1 MRFQRRGRRFQPI
14 AFSNRMRV
22 SPTASTNSETILL
35 EFVTTLQKPTAELPA
50 SIASYRKLYDSL
62 TQAQQK
68 NLIDKAAN
76 QILYAHSDIVH
87 RTLKNLRKI
96 SLDLGQKT
104 EVYYRKLLINR

>member
-1 MRFQRRGRRFQPI
+1 MRFKRRGRRFHPI
-14 AFSNRMRV
+14 GFSNRMKV
-22 SPTASTNSETILL
+22 STPPSTDSETILS
-35 EFVTTLQKPTAELPA
+35 EFIAKLQKPTAELPV
-50 SIASYRKLYDSL
+50 SIASYRKIYDSL

-104 EVYYRKLLINR
+104 EVLYRKLLIHR